1 MFCWQKWVLKNIM
14 LKNIKCLHYRNS
26 SIIIFIIIIATLK
39 LIMDF
44 ILAKHWRLL
53 QEAVYC

>member
-1 MFCWQKWVLKNIM
+1 MFWVLKNIM

-26 SIIIFIIIIATLK
+26 SIIIIITTLK